1 MKRSAIAV
9 LAALWLS
16 GCSVLSIKTPE
27 TPLSARDQEARL
39 LTRDYAVHFST
50 TITHLLDQAPHGDS
64 DPAVRSGA
72 LRLKLGVATEITRA
86 SMGLSPEASLLDAW
100 AFALQL
106 REFLSTGAG
115 ANLLGKAQPDVRA
128 SAAQLADEADAMAGK
143 VLGTDYPRYH
153 AFVLDYAAH
162 NPLGNADCVRTSVL
176 AAWIVEQ
183 GDSGPLRAEGTVA
196 QAVGDVSDRI
206 RIYSE
211 QIPAMSLW
219 QAELALERSGFDE
232 ASYRNTLRNVDA
244 QLERISTLAD
254 TSPQIAH
261 QAMAELRES
270 LRASSDRLD
279 SSWLQT
285 LRTLRAE
292 RIALAANI
300 ASERESLTSAFDVQR
315 ERLSEDAAKIAANAV
330 ETSWIE
336 LRKLVREALL
346 LLSLL
351 TVLVLGLPFAAGYLV
366 GRRRSGS

>member
-1 MKRSAIAV
+1 MR
-9 LAALWLS
+9 
-16 GCSVLSIKTPE
+16 
-27 TPLSARDQEARL
+27 
-39 LTRDYAVHFST
+39 
-50 TITHLLDQAPHGDS
+50 
-64 DPAVRSGA
+64 
-72 LRLKLGVATEITRA
+72 
-86 SMGLSPEASLLDAW
+86 SPEARPLRLALLTT
-100 AFALQL
+100 LL
-106 REFLSTGAG
+106 GAG
-115 ANLLGKAQPDVRA
+115 AGAATPAQPPPPPPPLPAQEMVAAADRVRNPQHSFRLTDTLVEYRDGKPRDRVVLVVFASVDRDTHQYDNLLGKAQPDVRA
-128 SAAQLADEADAMAGK
+128 SAAQLADEADAMARK

-211 QIPAMSLW
+211 QLPAMSLW

-261 QAMAELRES
+261 EAMAELRES

-300 ASERESLTSAFDVQR
+300 ATERESLTSAFDVQR
-315 ERLSEDAAKIAANAV
+315 GRLSEDAAKIAANAV

-336 LRKLVREALL
+336 LRKLVREALR

>member
-183 GDSGPLRAEGTVA
+183 GDSGPLRAEA
-196 QAVGDVSDRI
+196 
-206 RIYSE
+206 
-211 QIPAMSLW
+211 PW
-219 QAELALERSGFDE
+219 
-232 ASYRNTLRNVDA
+232 
-244 QLERISTLAD
+244 
-254 TSPQIAH
+254 P
-261 QAMAELRES
+261 
-270 LRASSDRLD
+270 
-279 SSWLQT
+279 
-285 LRTLRAE
+285 
-292 RIALAANI
+292 
-300 ASERESLTSAFDVQR
+300 
-315 ERLSEDAAKIAANAV
+315 
-330 ETSWIE
+330 
-336 LRKLVREALL
+336 
-346 LLSLL
+346 
-351 TVLVLGLPFAAGYLV
+351 
-366 GRRRSGS
+366 RR